1 MSNAIKLLVAILLCA
16 PCIPAQTHATD
27 EGAKAVVLQKNEGE
41 LRTRRPRENVASPSS
56 DFLLKISQKTNGSKH
71 LLLGTEEIPP
81 GAVIPKHKHHGE
93 DEILLIQTGNAHV
106 WLGDKEYD
114 AQPGAL
120 VFIPAGT
127 WVSLKN
133 NGKENISL
141 VFVWNEPGFEEMM
154 RCASV
159 PKGQVAEPIS
169 REGVKACYHHGD
181 AELEIVQPPADK
193 KP

>member
-1 MSNAIKLLVAILLCA
+1 MSNALKLLVAILLCA

-27 EGAKAVVLQKNEGE
+27 EGAKAVVLQRNEGE

-56 DFLLKISQKTNGSKH
+56 DFLLKVSQKTNGSKH

-81 GAVIPKHKHHGE
+81 GAVIPKHRHHDE

-114 AQPGAL
+114 AEPGAL

-127 WVSLKN
+127 WISLKN

-181 AELEIVQPPADK
+181 AELEIVQPSADK

>member
-193 KP
+193 QP

>member
-1 MSNAIKLLVAILLCA
+1 MFNVLKLLFAILLCT

-27 EGAKAVVLQKNEGE
+27 EGARAVVLQRNEGE

-56 DFLLKISQKTNGSKH
+56 DFLLKVSQKTNGSKH

-81 GAVIPKHKHHGE
+81 GAVIPKHRHHAG

-106 WLGDKEYD
+106 WLGEKEYD
-114 AQPGAL
+114 AEPGAL

-127 WVSLKN
+127 WISLKN
-133 NGKENISL
+133 SGKENISL
-141 VFVWNEPGFEEMM
+141 VFVWNEPSFEEMM

-169 REGVKACYHHGD
+169 REAVKACYHHGD
-181 AELEIVQPPADK
+181 AELEIVLPAAEK

>member
-1 MSNAIKLLVAILLCA
+1 MSNALKLLVALLLCA

-27 EGAKAVVLQKNEGE
+27 EGAKAVVLQRNEGE
-41 LRTRRPRENVASPSS
+41 LRTRRPRDNVASPSS
-56 DFLLKISQKTNGSKH
+56 DFLLKVSQKTNGSKH

-81 GAVIPKHKHHGE
+81 GAVIPKHRHHAE

-114 AQPGAL
+114 AEPGAL

-127 WVSLKN
+127 WISLKN
-133 NGKENISL
+133 SGKENISL